1 MNDKIYKRKGTWY
14 FDDYFNYISSIRE
27 LIPKNIVNF
36 IANPQFYNFGDESL
50 YDSVVDKFEL
60 KYNKKSHQ
68 TILSIKFKGAYKYYY
83 IFKFEDIKSIV
94 FPNDTEGLLN
104 HELLIHQF
112 HLRGNG
118 ILQYEFIFS
127 NNTKLKILFRKLS
140 INVETK

>member
-1 MNDKIYKRKGTWY
+1 MNDKIYKRKGIWY
-14 FDDYFNYISSIRE
+14 FDDYFNYISSVIE
-27 LIPKNIVNF
+27 SIPKNIVNF

-50 YDSVVDKFEL
+50 YDSKVYKFEL
-60 KYNKKSHQ
+60 KYNKTTHLP
-68 TILSIKFKGAYKYYY
+68 TLTMKFIGAYKHNY

-94 FPNDTEGLLN
+94 FPNNTKGLFE

-112 HLRGNG
+112 HIRENG
-118 ILQYEFIFS
+118 LFQYEFTFS

>member
-1 MNDKIYKRKGTWY
+1 MNDKIYKRKGIWY

-27 LIPKNIVNF
+27 LIPKNIINF

-68 TILSIKFKGAYKYYY
+68 TILSIKFKGAYGSNY

-112 HLRGNG
+112 HLRGKG

-127 NNTKLKILFRKLS
+127 NNAKLKISFRKLS
-140 INVETK
+140 IDVETK

>member
-1 MNDKIYKRKGTWY
+1 MNDKIYKRKGIWY

-36 IANPQFYNFGDESL
+36 IANPQFYSFDSKSL

-68 TILSIKFKGAYKYYY
+68 TILSIKFKGAYKSNY

-112 HLRGNG
+112 HIRENG
-118 ILQYEFIFS
+118 LFQYEFTFS
-127 NNTKLKILFRKLS
+127 NNAKLKILFGKLS
-140 INVETK
+140 IDVETK

>member
-1 MNDKIYKRKGTWY
+1 MYNKIYKRKGIWY
-14 FDDYFNYISSIRE
+14 FEDYFNYISSVIE
-27 LIPKNIVNF
+27 SIPKNIVNF

-50 YDSVVDKFEL
+50 YDSLVEKFEL
-60 KYNKKSHQ
+60 KYSKKSHLP
-68 TILSIKFKGAYKYYY
+68 ILSIKFKGAYGSNY
-83 IFKFEDIKSIV
+83 IFKFEDIRSIV

-112 HLRGNG
+112 HLRGKG

-127 NNTKLKILFRKLS
+127 NNAKLKILFRKLS

>member
-1 MNDKIYKRKGTWY
+1 MYNKIYKRKGIWY
-14 FDDYFNYISSIRE
+14 FEDYFNYISSIRE

-68 TILSIKFKGAYKYYY
+68 TILSIKFKGAYGSNY
-83 IFKFEDIKSIV
+83 IFKFKDIKSIV

-127 NNTKLKILFRKLS
+127 NNAKLKILFRKLS